1 MGKCPCME
9 CISFAICNTN
19 IRKMLKPDVCQHSI
33 LRKCKEL
40 KAYINIYAES
50 ESEMDISNIDDAR
63 RIFGLSIIYREEDDE
78 NVDRL

>member
-1 MGKCPCME
+1 MKKCPCVE

-19 IRKMLKPDVCQHSI
+19 IRKMLKPDICQHSI
-33 LRKCKEL
+33 LRKCAVL

-50 ESEMDISNIDDAR
+50 ESEMDISNIDNTR
-63 RIFGLSIIYREEDDE
+63 RIFKLSVIYREEDEE